1 MRVLSFISG
10 GYLPATVQGT
20 RTSAVVHIADWYATF
35 CGLAGKGT
43 CPYLLSLR
51 VHAALLPTAPGVD
64 PTDELAA
71 ASGLPPIDSLDLW
84 PLISGV
90 TLTSPRWE
98 WPIATGDLMQF
109 PLKLLSGSQVSA
121 YPMWLYT

>member
-43 CPYLLSLR
+43 CPYLFVVMSSR
-51 VHAALLPTAPGVD
+51 PAAFC
-64 PTDELAA
+64 
-71 ASGLPPIDSLDLW
+71 
-84 PLISGV
+84 
-90 TLTSPRWE
+90 PR
-98 WPIATGDLMQF
+98 
-109 PLKLLSGSQVSA
+109 S
-121 YPMWLYT
+121 